1 MRSISIAEA
10 KAHFSECVDRAG
22 AGEPVIITRHGK
34 PVAGVVSSDDMK
46 ALARARARAQG
57 ARGTLLELAELEGMT
72 ELAEELDRE
81 IAARGMPRPVPDFE

>member
-46 ALARARARAQG
+46 ALARARAQG